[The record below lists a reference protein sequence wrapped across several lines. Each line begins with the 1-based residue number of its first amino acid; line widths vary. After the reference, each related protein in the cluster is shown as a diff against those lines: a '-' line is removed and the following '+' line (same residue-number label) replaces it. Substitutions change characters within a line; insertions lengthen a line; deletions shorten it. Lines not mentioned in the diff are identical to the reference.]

1 MNRSRKST
9 VVLAAAMVATLALVG
24 GAGYWLGM
32 RHDVLP
38 AVDAS
43 TDKPVLY
50 WYDPMQPDKHF
61 DKPGKSPFMDMQL
74 LPKYAEAGASAKRQP
89 LYWYDPMYPD
99 KHFDKPGKSPFMD
112 MQLVAKFPDAG
123 PADDDKTGGM
133 KVSAAMQQ
141 NLGMRTAIIEVGSLS
156 SGAHVPGSI
165 AWDQRAMTAVSA
177 RADGVV
183 EKLFVRAPYESV
195 RKGQALAELIAPEW
209 NTAAQE
215 YLALGRAGSAD
226 ARALLGAARN
236 RLRVLGMDDGQI
248 NSLRGSN
255 QRVVLRAPHD
265 SVVSQLD
272 VREGQR
278 VQAGTPLMTLNGL
291 DSVWVEAAI
300 PQAQAAG
307 IVPGTH
313 VTASVSA
320 FPDEMFDGKV
330 EALLPS
336 VDAGN
341 RTQMARIVLANPEH
355 QLAPGMFADLQFSA
369 AAGESHPLLPD
380 EALIAT
386 GSDAR
391 VIVALGEGRFQ
402 PVRVT
407 TGRSAGG
414 RTEILSGLSGGER
427 VVVSGQFLLDSEASL
442 SGALD
447 RLSADRPVVADSV
460 ADHDMSAMQAMPAPS
475 AKAAEHDPHA
485 GHDMNAMPAK
495 STSPKTVTKPDP
507 HASQDMSTMPAKPAP
522 PVKPTEPDP
531 HAGHDMGAMP
541 AKPAQ
546 PAKVEPDPH
555 AGHDMGAMQPAV
567 MPQERQP

>member
-1 MNRSRKST
+1 MNRSRKPT
-9 VVLAAAMVATLALVG
+9 VVLVAAVVAAVALVG

-38 AVDAS
+38 AEGAS
-43 TDKPVLY
+43 SDKPVLY

-61 DKPGKSPFMDMQL
+61 DKPGKSPFMDMPL
-74 LPKYAEAGASAKRQP
+74 VPKYDEDGASAERQP
-89 LYWYDPMYPD
+89 RYWYDPMVPD

-112 MQLVAKFPDAG
+112 MQLVAKYPEAG
-123 PADDDKTGGM
+123 PPDDDNTGGM

-165 AWDQRAMTAVSA
+165 AWNQRAMTAVSA

-195 RKGQALAELIAPEW
+195 RQGQALAELVAPEW

-226 ARALLGAARN
+226 ARALQGAARN

-248 NSLRGSN
+248 SSLRGSN
-255 QRVVLRAPHD
+255 PRVVLRAPHD
-265 SVVSQLD
+265 GVVSQLD
-272 VREGQR
+272 IREGQR
-278 VQAGTPLMTLNGL
+278 VQAGTSLMTISGL
-291 DSVWVEAAI
+291 DTVWVEAAI

-307 IVPGTH
+307 IVPGTK
-313 VTASVSA
+313 VAASVSA
-320 FPDEMFDGKV
+320 FPGETFEGRV

-336 VDAGN
+336 IDAAN
-341 RTQMARIVLANPEH
+341 RTQMARIVLANPG
-355 QLAPGMFADLQFSA
+355 QRLAPGMFADLQF
-369 AAGESHPLLPD
+369 AGDEGVAQHPLLPD

-414 RTEILSGLSGGER
+414 RTEILSGLSGGEK

-442 SGALD
+442 SGALE
-447 RLSADRPVVADSV
+447 RLSTDKPVAPGPH
-460 ADHDMSAMQAMPAPS
+460 ADHDMSAMPGMSMPP
-475 AKAAEHDPHA
+475 AKAAEPDPHA
-485 GHDMNAMPAK
+485 GHDMRAKPAK
-495 STSPKTVTKPDP
+495 STPPAGTV
-507 HASQDMSTMPAKPAP
+507 
-522 PVKPTEPDP
+522 EPDP
-531 HAGHDMGAMP
+531 HAVHDMGAMP

-555 AGHDMGAMQPAV
+555 AGHDMSAMKPDV
-567 MPQERQP
+567 VLQERRP